1 MAIYFANHYPLH
13 SGRDISARRSRIANY
28 GNLTLDRHQ
37 CRIFFHISD
46 AEFQHGGF
54 GAWPSTSQKLSGMM
68 THVSRSFHN
77 WKNIKSE
84 ENNANL
90 VTHPSW
96 KFVFLWEFSRLCYK
110 FDHLQSSYRV
120 SISTWWGLIIRAHD
134 FKLVGHF
141 CGSRKIYPC
150 SKRHDFETNHCLPSP
165 GWKVKQATLIQHIRV
180 SLRNYISLELKIKSK
195 CEISIWKK

>member
-1 MAIYFANHYPLH
+1 MTDSSPESIWDRVHR
-13 SGRDISARRSRIANY
+13 SRRSRIANY

-46 AEFQHGGF
+46 AEFQHEGF
-54 GAWPSTSQKLSGMM
+54 RAWPSTSQKLSGMM
-68 THVSRSFHN
+68 THVSRSLQN

-134 FKLVGHF
+134 FKLVGIF
-141 CGSRKIYPC
+141 V
-150 SKRHDFETNHCLPSP
+150 
-165 GWKVKQATLIQHIRV
+165 GWEKSILAQNGTI
-180 SLRNYISLELKIKSK
+180 LRQITAFPAPDGK
-195 CEISIWKK
+195 